1 MNPGDTTILTGGS
14 GRQYQFAIVPR
25 GTTFQAKPGVYV
37 MARERAGVPNGYE
50 FCFVGETAD
59 LSKRPLSP
67 DKQPCFNRFGVTA
80 IFLIE
85 EYDQNKRADVVR
97 DLVQAY
103 VPHCNTL

>member
-1 MNPGDTTILTGGS
+1 
-14 GRQYQFAIVPR
+14 
-25 GTTFQAKPGVYV
+25 
-37 MARERAGVPNGYE
+37 MARERAGVANGYE

-67 DKQPCFNRFGVTA
+67 EKQECFKKFGVTA

-85 EYDQNKRADVVR
+85 DFDQNRRTQLVR

-103 VPHCNTL
+103 VPGCNAL